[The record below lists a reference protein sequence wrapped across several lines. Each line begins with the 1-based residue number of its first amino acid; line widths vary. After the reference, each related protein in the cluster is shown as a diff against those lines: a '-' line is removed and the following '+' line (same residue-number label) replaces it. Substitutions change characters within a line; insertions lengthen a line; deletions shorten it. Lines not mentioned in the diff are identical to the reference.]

1 MKILHVSK
9 STNFHYG
16 NMQYHADPISSE
28 LFFNLSVSVAPHIA
42 DFLMNNTKRNTA
54 NARNYNKIFDK
65 YKFRNLGN

>member
-1 MKILHVSK
+1 
-9 STNFHYG
+9 
-16 NMQYHADPISSE
+16 MQYHADPISSE

-54 NARNYNKIFDK
+54 NARNYNKTLFFFKFFSVKVFDK